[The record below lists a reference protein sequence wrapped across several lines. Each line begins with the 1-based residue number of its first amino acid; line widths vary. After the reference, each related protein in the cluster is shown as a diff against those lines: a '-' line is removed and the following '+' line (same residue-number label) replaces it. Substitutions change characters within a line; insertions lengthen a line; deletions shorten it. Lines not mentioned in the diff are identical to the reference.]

1 MMRLKTKTMNFTKN
15 KYFLLF
21 MLLLCN
27 VTMIFAQE
35 VITEKSSAVKTDSL
49 KKKKRQKVDGIIATV
64 GDFIILDSDIDL
76 ALIELD
82 AQGAPTQQ
90 FTRCEL
96 LGKLMED
103 KLYAHQALQDSTI
116 VVRDAEIQGQMD
128 ERIGYM
134 LQQTGGSM
142 DKLVKYYNKKSE
154 EEFRSYFF
162 DILKNGK
169 LTSEMQN
176 KVIEEV
182 EITPEEVRTFFK
194 SIPKDELPT
203 FGAEMEISQ
212 IVFQPK
218 VSQAEKQKVID
229 KLNEIRDE
237 VLAGASFTTRAVIYT
252 ADRGSASNG
261 GFYKL
266 NRKSQFVKEFKDV
279 AFSLNEGEISKPF
292 ETEFGY
298 HIIMVEKIKG
308 QEIELRHIL
317 MTPKV
322 TEDALKE
329 AKERAVLVKKRIDD
343 GEISFADA
351 ARTMSDEKETR
362 ANGGILLN
370 PNTMEPRFELTKMDP
385 TLYSQVSNL
394 TGNTVSSPIL
404 AEDARGQKSYKLV
417 MVTNRIEDHE
427 ADYVKDYT
435 KIKSLALKEK
445 QIKQI
450 AKWTEEKIKESYI
463 KVNGEY
469 RNCNFVNNW
478 LKK

>member
-1 MMRLKTKTMNFTKN
+1 MTLLKTKTMNFTKN
-15 KYFLLF
+15 KYCFLF
-21 MLLLCN
+21 AFSLLN
-27 VTMIFAQE
+27 IAVAFSQE
-35 VITEKSSAVKTDSL
+35 IITEKPVAKTDTV

-76 ALIELD
+76 ALIELE
-82 AQGAPTQQ
+82 AQGTSTQD
-90 FTRCEL
+90 FSRCEL

-116 VVRDAEIQGQMD
+116 VVKDAEIYSQMD
-128 ERIGYM
+128 ERISYM
-134 LQQTGGSM
+134 LKETGGSM

-154 EEFRSYFF
+154 EEFRSFFF
-162 DILKNGK
+162 DVLKNGK

-176 KVIEEV
+176 KVVSEV

-194 SIPKDELPT
+194 SIPKDELPV

-218 VSQAEKQKVID
+218 ITQAEKQKVID
-229 KLNEIRDE
+229 KLNEIRNE
-237 VLAGASFTTRAVIYT
+237 VLAGGSFTTRAVIYT
-252 ADRGSASNG
+252 ADRASASNG
-261 GFYKL
+261 GFYKM
-266 NRKSQFVKEFKDV
+266 NRKSQFVKEFKEV

-298 HIIMVEKIKG
+298 HIIMVEKIRG
-308 QEIELRHIL
+308 QEVELRHIL
-317 MTPKV
+317 MVPKV
-322 TEDALKE
+322 TDEALKE
-329 AKERAVLVKKRIDD
+329 AKEKAELVKKRIDD

-385 TLYSQVSNL
+385 ALYSQVSNL
-394 TGNTVSSPIL
+394 KGNKVSAPIL
-404 AEDARGQKSYKLV
+404 AEDQRGQKTYKLV
-417 MVTNRIEDHE
+417 MVTNRIEEHE

-435 KIKSLALKEK
+435 KIKALALKEK

-450 AKWTEEKIKESYI
+450 AKWTNEKIKETYV

-469 RNCNFVNNW
+469 RKCNFVNNW